1 MIPET
6 RYTKSGD
13 VNIAY
18 QVLGEGPLDI
28 VHVPGWIS
36 NIDFAWQNPAY
47 ARMCERLSS
56 FGRLILFDKRGTG
69 LSDRDVGFP
78 TLEQR
83 MDDVRAVIDAVGS
96 ERAAL
101 FGHSEGGNMSVLF
114 AATYPERTTA
124 LVLSAAFARRLWAPD
139 YPWAPKPEDR
149 ASWIDA
155 FEREWR
161 EGVDVAR
168 FAPSRANDPS
178 FSAWLTSYFRNSA
191 SPGTA
196 KMLALLNSEID
207 VRGVLSAVRVP
218 VLVLHRTGDQHVNIE
233 EGRYLAEHIPNA
245 KFVELPG
252 PDHTLFA
259 TEPDDFVDEIEEF
272 LTGVRHGPE
281 EQRVL
286 ETLLFTDI
294 VGSTDIAAKLG
305 DRAWQELLGRHNSNV
320 RQVLER
326 YRGREIATTG
336 DGFLAAFDGPAR
348 AIECAKAIKA
358 ALHSLELKIRA
369 GIHTGECEKRGK
381 ELSGIAIHI
390 ASRILGE
397 AGDEEILVS
406 NTVKDLVVGSG
417 IAFNSHGETSLKGVP
432 GTWQLFAVDEATAS

>member
-1 MIPET
+1 
-6 RYTKSGD
+6 
-13 VNIAY
+13 
-18 QVLGEGPLDI
+18 
-28 VHVPGWIS
+28 
-36 NIDFAWQNPAY
+36 
-47 ARMCERLSS
+47 
-56 FGRLILFDKRGTG
+56 
-69 LSDRDVGFP
+69 
-78 TLEQR
+78 
-83 MDDVRAVIDAVGS
+83 
-96 ERAAL
+96 
-101 FGHSEGGNMSVLF
+101 
-114 AATYPERTTA
+114 
-124 LVLSAAFARRLWAPD
+124 
-139 YPWAPKPEDR
+139 
-149 ASWIDA
+149 
-155 FEREWR
+155 
-161 EGVDVAR
+161 
-168 FAPSRANDPS
+168 
-178 FSAWLTSYFRNSA
+178 
-191 SPGTA
+191 
-196 KMLALLNSEID
+196 MLALLNSEID
-207 VRGVLSAVRVP
+207 VRGVLNAVRVP

-305 DRAWQELLGRHNSNV
+305 DRPWQELLARHNSNV

-326 YRGREIATTG
+326 YRGREVATTG
-336 DGFLAAFDGPAR
+336 DGFLAAFDGPGR

-417 IAFNSHGETSLKGVP
+417 IAFTPHGEAFLKGVP